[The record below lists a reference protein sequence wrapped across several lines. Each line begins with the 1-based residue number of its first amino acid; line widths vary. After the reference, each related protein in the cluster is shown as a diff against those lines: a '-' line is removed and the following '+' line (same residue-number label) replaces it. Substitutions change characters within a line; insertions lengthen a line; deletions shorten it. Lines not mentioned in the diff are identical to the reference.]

1 MNEINKFIDQ
11 DESEADDLGNIYM
24 VNLVRFLIT
33 FPKALWVYCWF
44 GYKFSLMNL
53 SRSLYLT
60 VSDLEEQVDN
70 PVEEQSNS
78 DVLVKENAELNRI

>member
-1 MNEINKFIDQ
+1 
-11 DESEADDLGNIYM
+11 
-24 VNLVRFLIT
+24 
-33 FPKALWVYCWF
+33 
-44 GYKFSLMNL
+44 MNL

-78 DVLVKENAELNRI
+78 DVLVKENAELNQI